1 MRRPSMLEQA
11 ENARWMRVQA
21 EQCRASAYSTSEP
34 DQRYS
39 YIQLAECYEAQ
50 ASECEAGAL
59 LTWRSEDGT
68 LSSNGLLKRN
78 TVPGALL

>member
-1 MRRPSMLEQA
+1 
-11 ENARWMRVQA
+11 MRVQA

-34 DQRYS
+34 EQRYS

-50 ASECEAGAL
+50 ASECETGAL
-59 LTWRSEDGT
+59 LRWHSEDRT
-68 LSSNGLLKRN
+68 LTSDGLLRRG

>member
-1 MRRPSMLEQA
+1 MVEQA

-34 DQRYS
+34 EQRYS

-50 ASECEAGAL
+50 ASECETSAL
-59 LTWRSEDGT
+59 LRWRLEDGT
-68 LSSNGLLKRN
+68 LSSDGLLRRN
-78 TVPGALL
+78 TVPGPV

>member
-1 MRRPSMLEQA
+1 MVEQA
-11 ENARWMRVQA
+11 ENARWMRVHA

-34 DQRYS
+34 EQRYS

-59 LTWRSEDGT
+59 LRWRSEDRT
-68 LSSNGLLKRN
+68 LTSGGLPKRN
-78 TVPGALL
+78 TVLGAV

>member
-1 MRRPSMLEQA
+1 MFEQA

-34 DQRYS
+34 EQRYS

-59 LTWRSEDGT
+59 WRWRSGDRA
-68 LSSNGLLKRN
+68 LSSDGLLKRN
-78 TVPGALL
+78 TVPTAP